1 MNIVK
6 EKNASLNEECKVRM
20 DLKRQNRMQEQ
31 AQEKLNRQVEA
42 IKLDHNTQDVRILQ
56 LQRRIKATEQHIGVP
71 SKAWE

>member
-20 DLKRQNRMQEQ
+20 DLKRQNRTQEQ

-42 IKLDHNTQDVRILQ
+42 IKLDHNT
-56 LQRRIKATEQHIGVP
+56 
-71 SKAWE
+71 